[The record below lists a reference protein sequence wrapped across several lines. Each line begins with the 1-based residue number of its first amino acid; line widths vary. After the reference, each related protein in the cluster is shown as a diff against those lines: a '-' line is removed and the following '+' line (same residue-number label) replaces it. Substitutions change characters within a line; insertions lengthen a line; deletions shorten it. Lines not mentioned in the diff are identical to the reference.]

1 MKIRMFISF
10 ILSSM
15 ILVHCVHTNSQPT
28 AKNPSNFPQR
38 TLEVTQTKSNL
49 AENSNQKNELGKR
62 NLDQTELGTA
72 FNPAQTPNSFNQNNM
87 QVQGG
92 FQPPSI
98 NSMMA
103 GNMMMGNAMTHPM
116 INPFS
121 PANPF
126 SPMSPMNPF
135 NQVSPIA
142 MTNHIP
148 MGHFVTVDD
157 DGLADDSNDL
167 EGAADIGRDVFDDA
181 SGLRVLNKCHNV
193 KSQAIEIANRIMR
206 KQNNKIFKELLAYL
220 IKGKFLIGMTE
231 IKLTRALRKRVFG
244 LMSAFSSLQHDQ
256 INFIDPEPEI
266 SDYEPG
272 DEKSD
277 ESPAFDT
284 LTSNQYYD
292 KSFADQSYPNIDDD
306 DKRDVAEEAADMNTK
321 KKMNKA

>member
-1 MKIRMFISF
+1 MFVSF
-10 ILSSM
+10 LLTSM
-15 ILVHCVHTNSQPT
+15 MLLHSTNSNSQPIET
-28 AKNPSNFPQR
+28 NHSNFPQR

-49 AENSNQKNELGKR
+49 AENPNDPSKSGKR
-62 NLDQTELGTA
+62 NLNPEQGGTG
-72 FNPAQTPNSFNQNNM
+72 FNPAQMPGNFNPGNM
-87 QVQGG
+87 QVPGG
-92 FQPPSI
+92 FQPPTM

-126 SPMSPMNPF
+126 SPISPMNPF
-135 NQVSPIA
+135 NQMAPVA
-142 MTNHIP
+142 MEN
-148 MGHFVTVDD
+148 GLGRGRFVTVDD
-157 DGLADDSNDL
+157 DGLASDNADFQ
-167 EGAADIGRDVFDDA
+167 EGADLGRDVFDDA

-193 KSQAIEIANRIMR
+193 KSQSIEIANRIMR
-206 KQNNKIFKELLAYL
+206 KQNGKIFKELLAYL

-266 SDYEPG
+266 SDYESEEPKPASF
-272 DEKSD
+272 KSLNLNQ
-277 ESPAFDT
+277 FDT
-284 LTSNQYYD
+284 
-292 KSFADQSYPNIDDD
+292 SFADQVYPNIDDD
-306 DKRDVAEEAADMNTK
+306 DKADVDEEAADMNSK